1 MITLVYVN
9 GKKKDK
15 TKTRIFFLPCTKY
28 HIKNIYYNCFFF
40 SKICNLDSCI
50 TIADGF
56 LKSRYIIMYLASY

>member
-9 GKKKDK
+9 GKKKRQNK
-15 TKTRIFFLPCTKY
+15 NKNIFLQCTKY